1 MCRRQREWQCAG
13 ILCSQI
19 LRRRKEHFNLSYPQ
33 KGEKMQ
39 IAEEEIGL
47 EHGEFMHAPLTCDL
61 RANRMHHYNPR
72 ALGSLFLKP

>member
-47 EHGEFMHAPLTCDL
+47 EHGRVHARPFDL
-61 RANRMHHYNPR
+61 R
-72 ALGSLFLKP
+72 LFFFFFIG